1 MSCPCARHF
10 IHCSGLIQPRKCSIK
25 VVRSFLMIMLPQSNV
40 RNASGQLRILK
51 GCNIPR
57 KKILEDK
64 QTLKYVFN
72 PCHSMD
78 SPNDIA
84 TISIM

>member
-1 MSCPCARHF
+1 
-10 IHCSGLIQPRKCSIK
+10 
-25 VVRSFLMIMLPQSNV
+25 MLPQSNV
-40 RNASGQLRILK
+40 HNASGQLRILK

-84 TISIM
+84 TISMMKLCFKGSKVIFFKTIIYLWKNAFGECC

>member
-1 MSCPCARHF
+1 M
-10 IHCSGLIQPRKCSIK
+10 
-25 VVRSFLMIMLPQSNV
+25 MLPQSNV
-40 RNASGQLRILK
+40 HNASGQLRILK
-51 GCNIPR
+51 GCNIPH

-64 QTLKYVFN
+64 QTLKKVFN

-84 TISIM
+84 TISMM